1 MEKFLQQ
8 HAGSVMGV
16 LSGWDRLRFRGTLR
30 MLANVTGMSR
40 FLSYTGHLFK
50 DFGRYAQDVSRLVRA
65 SSLAAAELAGR
76 PVEHLDNPSVSKED
90 RARQIARQDGISEGL
105 IAVLTAVE
113 GCWSYDIRS
122 NRQTGHLELVRA
134 YRKCQHLY
142 HYQIHPVF
150 GFMHVRLQTWLPFN
164 VNICM
169 NGREWLAR
177 QMDRRRIDYRQA
189 DNCFTWIGDLGKAQS
204 LADQQ
209 TSFDWA
215 TVLAKLAAAANPA
228 RKTIIGSYNIPYY
241 WSLDQS
247 EWASDVMFK
256 RAKDLDALYPS
267 LIRHGMQSLGS
278 REVMRFL
285 GRSVSAGITPRF
297 AGEVV
302 SDIREKPEKYEGMR
316 IKHRVN
322 RNSVKMYNKAGS
334 VLRVE
339 TTLNDMRD
347 LQAPR
352 IIEGRKVYKRM
363 RKGVAD
369 IPRRAQV
376 SQGSNSRY
384 LEAQAAVNTPVA
396 LKTLTEKLSERV
408 KWKGKAVRG
417 LNLLGAADAALLAE
431 VGRGEH
437 LISGFRNRDLQ
448 ERLFTTPASDAL
460 EQRRRS
466 GQITRKLRMLRA
478 HGLIAKL
485 PNTHRYRISNKG
497 QQVVAA
503 LHAAREANIQTLTQ
517 AA

>member
-1 MEKFLQQ
+1 
-8 HAGSVMGV
+8 MGV

-30 MLANVTGMSR
+30 MLANVTGLNL
-40 FLSYTGHLFK
+40 FLGYTRHLLK
-50 DFGRYAQDVSRLVRA
+50 DFGHYAHEVSRLVRG
-65 SSLAAAELAGR
+65 SSLAAAESAGR
-76 PVEHLDNPSVSKED
+76 PVEHLDSPSVCKEGL
-90 RARQIARQDGISEGL
+90 ARQIAKRDGITEGL
-105 IAVLTAVE
+105 IGVLTAVE
-113 GCWSYDIRS
+113 RCWSYDIRS
-122 NRQTGHLELVRA
+122 NRQSGYLELVRA

-150 GFMHVRLQTWLPFN
+150 GFMHVRVQTWLPFN
-164 VNICM
+164 LNVCM

-177 QMDRRRIDYRQA
+177 QMDQKKIAYQQA
-189 DNCFTWIGDLGKAQS
+189 DNCFTWISDLAKAQS
-204 LADQQ
+204 LADRQ
-209 TSFDWA
+209 TTFDWA
-215 TVLAKLAAAANPA
+215 TALGKVAAAANPA
-228 RKTIIGSYNIPYY
+228 RKTIVGEYNIPYY

-247 EWASDVMFK
+247 EWASDVMFNQ
-256 RAKDLDALYPS
+256 AKDLDGLYPS
-267 LIRHGMQSLGS
+267 LIRHGMESLGS
-278 REVMRFL
+278 KEVMRFL

-297 AGEVV
+297 AGQVV

-352 IIEGRKVYKRM
+352 VIDGKKVYKRM

-384 LEAQAAVNTPVA
+384 LEAHAAVKTPLA
-396 LKTLTEKLSERV
+396 LKTLTEKLCERV
-408 KWKGKAVRG
+408 KWKGKTVRG
-417 LNLLGAADAALLAE
+417 LNLLGTQDAALLAA
-431 VGRGEH
+431 VGRGEY
-437 LISGFRNRDLQ
+437 LIAGFRNRDLQ
-448 ERLFTTPASDAL
+448 ERLFAKPAADDA
-460 EQRRRS
+460 ESRRRS

-485 PNTHRYRISNKG
+485 PNTHRYRVSDKG

-503 LHAAREANIQTLTQ
+503 LHAAREADIQTLTK

>member
-1 MEKFLQQ
+1 MEQFLQQ

-30 MLANVTGMSR
+30 MLANVTGMNA
-40 FLSYTGHLFK
+40 FLGYTRHLLK
-50 DFGRYAQDVSRLVRA
+50 DFGHYAHEVSRLVRG
-65 SSLAAAELAGR
+65 SSLAIAESAGR
-76 PVEHLDNPSVSKED
+76 PVEHLNNPSVCKED
-90 RARQIARQDGISEGL
+90 LARQIAKRDGIAQGL
-105 IAVLTAVE
+105 IGVLTAVE
-113 GCWSYDIRS
+113 PCWSYDIRS
-122 NRQTGHLELVRA
+122 NRETGYLQLIRA

-150 GFMHVRLQTWLPFN
+150 GFMHVRVQTWLPFN
-164 VNICM
+164 LNVCM
-169 NGREWLAR
+169 NGREWLGR
-177 QMDRRRIDYRQA
+177 QMDQKKIDYQQS
-189 DNCFTWIGDLGKAQS
+189 DNCFTWISDLAKAQS
-204 LADQQ
+204 LADKQI
-209 TSFDWA
+209 TFDWA
-215 TVLAKLAAAANPA
+215 TALGKVAAAANPA
-228 RKTIIGSYNIPYY
+228 RKTIVGEYNIPYY

-256 RAKDLDALYPS
+256 RASDLDALYPS
-267 LIRHGMQSLGS
+267 LIRNGMESMGS
-278 REVMRFL
+278 KEVMRFL

-297 AGEVV
+297 AGQVV
-302 SDIREKPEKYEGMR
+302 SDVREKPEKYEGMR

-352 IIEGRKVYKRM
+352 VIDGKKVYKRM

-369 IPRRAQV
+369 IPRRAEL

-384 LEAQAAVNTPVA
+384 LEAHAAVKSPLP
-396 LKTLTEKLSERV
+396 LKTLTEKLCERV
-408 KWKGKAVRG
+408 KWKGKPVRG
-417 LNLLGAADAALLAE
+417 LNLLGAEDAALLAA
-431 VGRGEH
+431 VGRGEY
-437 LISGFRNRDLQ
+437 LISGFRNRNLQ
-448 ERLFTTPASDAL
+448 EHLFATTATDPA
-460 EQRRRS
+460 EQKRRS

-485 PNTHRYRISNKG
+485 PNTHRYRITDKG
-497 QQVVAA
+497 QQIVAA
-503 LHAAREANIQTLTQ
+503 LHAAREADIRTLTK